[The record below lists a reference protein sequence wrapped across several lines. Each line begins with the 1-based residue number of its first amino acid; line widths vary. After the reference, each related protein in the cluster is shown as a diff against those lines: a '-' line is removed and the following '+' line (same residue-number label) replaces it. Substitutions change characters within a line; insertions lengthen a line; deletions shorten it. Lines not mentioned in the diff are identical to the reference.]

1 MRKCAIFLAA
11 LLLAVC
17 AGAAQTAPADSI
29 VLLLHEIK
37 LGHIAML
44 ISGPDGK
51 YHFYSING
59 NNIYLSARFVSGGWY
74 AGNRRY
80 NDVGERSWDT
90 PLDFLRSSFNS
101 NGRTSDASVTACHYT
116 VGYAIP
122 TTAEQNAT
130 MAATFTRLAT
140 SAYNLLNNNC
150 ATACIK
156 SMASAG
162 LPVAPPEGTDPP
174 DPPGMPQ
181 PDGFQRVFIF
191 LSNITGA
198 YDFPYLTFRRLVS
211 ANPGGTF
218 IR

>member
-1 MRKCAIFLAA
+1 
-11 LLLAVC
+11 
-17 AGAAQTAPADSI
+17 
-29 VLLLHEIK
+29 
-37 LGHIAML
+37 ML
-44 ISGPDGK
+44 ITGDDGK
-51 YHFYSING
+51 YHFFSING

-80 NDVGERSWDT
+80 NDLGERSWDS
-90 PLDFLRSSFNS
+90 PADFLRSSFNS

-116 VGYAIP
+116 VGYAIA

-130 MAATFTRLAT
+130 MAATFTRLGS

-156 SMASAG
+156 TLQSAG
-162 LPVAPPEGTDPP
+162 LPVEPPEGSD
-174 DPPGMPQ
+174 DDDMPPGMPQ

-191 LSNITGA
+191 VSNLTGA
-198 YDFPYLTFRRLVS
+198 YDFPYLTFRRLVR